1 MAILDTAE
9 VSAVRAPAGIRSFA
23 EEFTTFFNAEYPR
36 LAAYCARLTG
46 DRDMGCDIAQEAL
59 VRTWSRWAR
68 VSQPRAYAYLV
79 ATNLTRDAWRRQ
91 ERDRHV
97 LVALAAES
105 NSRSSVDHGLR
116 ALVDSLPERL
126 RIPVLLHYY
135 ADLPIKEVARVMHRP
150 LGSVKSR
157 LNEARCRLAVLLVEE
172 E

>member
-1 MAILDTAE
+1 
-9 VSAVRAPAGIRSFA
+9 
-23 EEFTTFFNAEYPR
+23 
-36 LAAYCARLTG
+36 
-46 DRDMGCDIAQEAL
+46 
-59 VRTWSRWAR
+59 
-68 VSQPRAYAYLV
+68 
-79 ATNLTRDAWRRQ
+79 
-91 ERDRHV
+91 V